1 MLYFLAD
8 PRSETSLESS
18 DNEGTV
24 GADNYSGFFEGPEKT
39 IEVKFKT
46 NIGVDD
52 GLRALSR
59 AQIDDLCALARCSI
73 LTKTSNSHLDAY
85 VLSESSLFVYKHKYV
100 MKTCGTTTLL
110 RCLNKLLAYADA
122 LQMEVHSVVY
132 SRKNLLQPSAQLW
145 PHCSFGDE
153 IKYINDHAKL
163 QDRLHGNGYILGPVT
178 GDHWFI
184 YVADL
189 EPPMSMDALLPFDR
203 KLVRSSSNQ
212 SMYSR
217 GSDLQTIS
225 DVGDV
230 NAMRDRT
237 LNLMMF
243 GLDPDVCKIFM
254 KANVETGKEMT
265 KKSGISDLCPGATID
280 ETAFTP
286 CGYSMNAILHDCYFT
301 THITPE
307 ESCSYASFETNSVL
321 ANYSPLVRNALKV
334 FRPQRFVLTMF
345 GHDSDIRSMHE
356 LPTDLRRIELP
367 GVGNFVRTSLSS
379 TKVATD
385 ELCLMAC
392 YCVEESAPVLKL
404 RSLDSRVSIADQ
416 GSETLGS
423 PRESIS
429 GGYSRK
435 RAYSMH

>member
-1 MLYFLAD
+1 
-8 PRSETSLESS
+8 
-18 DNEGTV
+18 
-24 GADNYSGFFEGPEKT
+24 
-39 IEVKFKT
+39 
-46 NIGVDD
+46 
-52 GLRALSR
+52 
-59 AQIDDLCALARCSI
+59 
-73 LTKTSNSHLDAY
+73 
-85 VLSESSLFVYKHKYV
+85 
-100 MKTCGTTTLL
+100 
-110 RCLNKLLAYADA
+110 
-122 LQMEVHSVVY
+122 
-132 SRKNLLQPSAQLW
+132 
-145 PHCSFGDE
+145 
-153 IKYINDHAKL
+153 
-163 QDRLHGNGYILGPVT
+163 
-178 GDHWFI
+178 
-184 YVADL
+184 L
-189 EPPMSMDALLPFDR
+189 EPPSLSTESLLPFDR
-203 KLVRSSSNQ
+203 KLVRTASSQ
-212 SMYSR
+212 SVFSR
-217 GSDLQTIS
+217 GSDLQMAVSTDAS
-225 DVGDV
+225 DDG

-237 LNLMMF
+237 LNMMMF

-265 KKSGISDLCPGATID
+265 KKSGISELCPGATID

-345 GHDSDIRSMHE
+345 GHDSDVRSMHE

-392 YCVEESAPVLKL
+392 YCVEESASVPLKL
-404 RSLDSRVSIADQ
+404 RRMDSYSSIADQ

-423 PRESIS
+423 PRSESIS
-429 GGYSRK
+429 GGGGYNRK